1 LGKVGESDGNKI
13 GKGGRR
19 RKAQDFPSNPAARL
33 ATLSRE
39 SSMEGSGRL
48 EVCRPS
54 DSGRPA
60 SLTGGDDWDEDDC

>member
-19 RKAQDFPSNPAARL
+19 RKAQDFPLNLAARL
-33 ATLSRE
+33 TILSRE
-39 SSMEGSGRL
+39 SSMEGSERL
-48 EVCRPS
+48 AVCRPS

-60 SLTGGDDWDEDDC
+60 LLTGGDDWDEDDC